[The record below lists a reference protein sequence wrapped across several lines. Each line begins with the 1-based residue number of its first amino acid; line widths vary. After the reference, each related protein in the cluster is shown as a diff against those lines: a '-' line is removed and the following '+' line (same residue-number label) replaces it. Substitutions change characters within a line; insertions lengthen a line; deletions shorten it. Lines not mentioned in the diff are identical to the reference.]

1 MRSRR
6 AAVWRWV
13 PGVTAFLCATAAWTV
28 PVSSDGLAILRTSF
42 SLLLTGSFRLP
53 PPPPGAWLDPYLFR
67 TLPGGAP
74 GVDFGYQPLG
84 SLARAAL
91 LAPVGLVPAGLLR
104 GRVADGV
111 LQFLPLV
118 LTALSIVPLARVAR
132 LAGCAR
138 RTAPALASALVLAT
152 FLGPLGRSD
161 FQEPFVVFLSVWSL
175 ERVLVAR
182 RLARPRRLGT
192 LATAGGLAALA
203 LLAKPTAFVVWPA
216 LLLAASRPLRRPA
229 RARDFEALAAGAVPG
244 LAAFFILNAV
254 RFGSPL
260 DFGYR
265 FGHFLPGAERVSL
278 VWTTLRLT
286 ILPNRGVL
294 WFAPLLLLAFFVP
307 MKRRLAEPL
316 RTDCGAALIAAG
328 GFFAANLWWWAWEGG
343 FGWGPRLLAPAVAL
357 SMPWLAG
364 QGRTWRRAA
373 FLLALAGFVLNLP
386 AYLIDEGR
394 IYEVVKTRPSPG
406 IPFGPVMPRH
416 RDPGAPARV
425 HPYQRLHYLP
435 AETTWLE
442 GPRVLYAL
450 VTSGDGREAGGAAGD
465 ERKDSVLLRILLGKA
480 VLHAIPGV
488 GRLLLDDAEV
498 AAGVDPERA
507 LRFARAAIDFGG
519 PPVDARAFSSMLLL
533 RSGRAAEA
541 ARMCR
546 EALALDPGRADVRSN
561 LALAEKILGD
571 ESVK

>member
-1 MRSRR
+1 M
-6 AAVWRWV
+6 
-13 PGVTAFLCATAAWTV
+13 AFLCSTAAWTV
-28 PVSSDGLAILRTSF
+28 PVSADGLVILRTSF

-53 PPPPGAWLDPYLFR
+53 PAPPGAWLDPYHFR
-67 TLPGGAP
+67 TPPGGAP

-84 SLARAAL
+84 SLVRSAL
-91 LAPVGLVPAGLLR
+91 LAPVGLLPPGLLR

-111 LQFLPLV
+111 LQLLPLL
-118 LTALSIVPLARVAR
+118 LTALAVVPLARLAR

-138 RTAPALASALVLAT
+138 RAAPALASALVLAT

-161 FQEPFVVFLSVWSL
+161 YQEPLVVFLAVWSL
-175 ERVLVAR
+175 DRILVAR
-182 RLARPRRLGT
+182 RLAGPRRLRA
-192 LATAGGLAALA
+192 LAVAGGLAALA
-203 LLAKPTAFVVWPA
+203 LLAKPTAFVLWPA
-216 LLLAASRPLRRPA
+216 LLLAAARPLRRPA
-229 RARDFEALAAGAVPG
+229 RARDFVALAAGAAPG

-265 FGHFLPGAERVSL
+265 FGHFLPGAERVSV
-278 VWTTLRLT
+278 VWTALRLT

-307 MKRRLAEPL
+307 MKWRLAEPL
-316 RTDCGAALIAAG
+316 RTDCGVALVAAG

-357 SMPWLAG
+357 FMPWLAG
-364 QGRTWRRAA
+364 HGRTWRRAA
-373 FLLALAGFVLNLP
+373 FILALVGFVLNLP
-386 AYLIDEGR
+386 AYFLDDGR
-394 IYEVVKTRPSPG
+394 VYAVALTRTSPG
-406 IPFGPVMPRH
+406 IPLGPVVPRH
-416 RDPGAPARV
+416 REAGAPTRV
-425 HPYQRLHYLP
+425 HPYQRVHYVP
-435 AETTWLE
+435 AEASWLE
-442 GPRVLYAL
+442 GPRILFTLCAF
-450 VTSGDGREAGGAAGD
+450 GDGSEAGGAAGD
-465 ERKDSVLLRILLGKA
+465 ERKDSALLRLLLGRPA
-480 VLHAIPGV
+480 LHAFSGV

-498 AAGVDPERA
+498 AAEVDPERA

-519 PPVDARAFSSMLLL
+519 PPVEARALSSMLLL

-561 LALAEKILGD
+561 LALAEKILRD
-571 ESVK
+571 EGVR